1 MHKASSRFSQKR
13 ETIHLMP
20 LPDGR
25 ASITFQI
32 EETMCSH
39 DAKQQSNAYLDEND
53 SDPDFDDDYTDPDFE
68 EDYADPDFED
78 DFCDLDFDDDDR
90 DAFDEDW
97 EDADTD
103 DESPEDSDDNLDR
116 VVVYSNRS
124 CKECRN
130 QNRCTNYLTH
140 KADGILV
147 VHYTSGYKPQSPCDA
162 AIAECLQQVAMGT
175 REGKRS

>member
-1 MHKASSRFSQKR
+1 MHKASSRFSKKR

-25 ASITFQI
+25 AAITFQI

-39 DAKQQSNAYLDEND
+39 DAKQQSSTYLDEID
-53 SDPDFDDDYTDPDFE
+53 SDPDFGDDYTDPDFE
-68 EDYADPDFED
+68 D
-78 DFCDLDFDDDDR
+78 DFGDPDFDDDDR

-103 DESPEDSDDNLDR
+103 DESPEDNDDNLDR
-116 VVVYSNRS
+116 IVVYSNRS

-147 VHYTSGYKPQSPCDA
+147 VHYTSGCKPQSPCDA
-162 AIAECLQQVAMGT
+162 AIAECLQQVAMDA